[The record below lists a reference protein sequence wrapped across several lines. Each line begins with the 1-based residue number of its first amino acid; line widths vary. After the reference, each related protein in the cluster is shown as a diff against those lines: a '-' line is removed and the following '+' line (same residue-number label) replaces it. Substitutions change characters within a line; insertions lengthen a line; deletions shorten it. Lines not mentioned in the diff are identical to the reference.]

1 MALAVPVC
9 PERPFCGL
17 DAGAMVARSTL
28 AWQLLIFADS
38 REIIMPDSYRAI
50 EHLRDGRPI
59 EIRALL
65 PDDEDDML
73 AAIGRTSTEALRRR
87 FFVAKRGFSQKEI
100 DFFMRIDFRNH
111 VALIA
116 LADEDGRPTIV
127 GGGRYIV
134 VEPGSAEV
142 AFMVMDG
149 YQGQGIGSHLMR
161 HLAGIA
167 RDAGLTELI
176 AEVLPEN
183 TAMRKVFSKFG
194 FQPAP
199 SREPQVIHLVMQ
211 LI

>member
-1 MALAVPVC
+1 M
-9 PERPFCGL
+9 PE
-17 DAGAMVARSTL
+17 A
-28 AWQLLIFADS
+28 
-38 REIIMPDSYRAI
+38 YHAI

-59 EIRALL
+59 EIRAVR
-65 PDDEDDML
+65 PNDKDDML
-73 AAIGRTSTEALRRR
+73 AAIGRTSTESLRRR
-87 FFVAKRGFSQKEI
+87 FFVVKRGFSQKEI
-100 DFFMRIDFRNH
+100 DFFVRIDFRDH

-127 GGGRYIV
+127 GGGRYVV

-142 AFMVMDG
+142 AFIVIDG

-194 FQPAP
+194 FKPAP
-199 SREPQVIHLVMQ
+199 RREPQVIHLVMQ
-211 LI
+211 LA